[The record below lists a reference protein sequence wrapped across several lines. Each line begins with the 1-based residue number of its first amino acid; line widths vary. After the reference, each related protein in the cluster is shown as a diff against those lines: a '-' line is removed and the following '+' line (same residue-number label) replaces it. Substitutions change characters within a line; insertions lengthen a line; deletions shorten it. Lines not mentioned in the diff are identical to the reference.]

1 MPIYY
6 QGLITI
12 MMFTSKIVM
21 AKFWDERENPRMKEV
36 AK

>member
-1 MPIYY
+1 MPIHY

-12 MMFTSKIVM
+12 MMFTNRIVM
-21 AKFWDERENPRMKEV
+21 ARFWGGKESPRMKEV